1 MCPLWACA
9 RRSLEA
15 SRILESLDRWQRRHP
30 VVAFCVAVV
39 RKFLDDRAANLAALI
54 AYYAFFSVFPLL
66 LALVSVLGFV
76 LEDDPALREDVV
88 DSTLAQLPV
97 LGTQVAGAAEPLTGS
112 GIALAVGV
120 AGALWAGLG
129 VTVALGRAFEV
140 IWDVPRL
147 EQRSGLAERVRGLA
161 IVGVLAVVLGAATAV
176 TALSVGGGTV
186 LGFTVDAAVLLA
198 VFWLYTAR
206 PLRVRDL
213 LPGVALAAIGVVAL
227 QSIAGWYFDHAVER
241 ADDTYGTFALVIGL
255 LSWFLLLAQLLL
267 LAAEVNVVL
276 RRRLWPRALTGELGD
291 GDRRALRLAAEAAR
305 RHHDEEITVRYDDEI

>member
-1 MCPLWACA
+1 
-9 RRSLEA
+9 
-15 SRILESLDRWQRRHP
+15 
-30 VVAFCVAVV
+30 V

-66 LALVSVLGFV
+66 LALVSALGFV

-88 DSTLAQLPV
+88 DSALAQMPV
-97 LGTQVAGAAEPLTGS
+97 LGSQIAGAAEPLTGS
-112 GIALAVGV
+112 GIALAVGIG
-120 AGALWAGLG
+120 GALWAGLG

-147 EQRSGLAERVRGLA
+147 EQRSGLVARLRGLA
-161 IVGVLAVVLGAATAV
+161 VIGVLAAVLGAATAV
-176 TALSVGGGTV
+176 TALSLGGGAGGKV
-186 LGFTVDAAVLLA
+186 LGFAVDAAVLLA

-213 LPGVALAAIGVVAL
+213 LPGVALAALGVVAL
-227 QSIAGWYFDHAVER
+227 QSIAGWYFEHAVER

-267 LAAEVNVVL
+267 LAGEVNVVL
-276 RRRLWPRALTGELGD
+276 RRRLWPRALIGELGD
-291 GDRRALRLAAEAAR
+291 ADRHALRLAAESAR
-305 RHHDEEITVRYDDEI
+305 RDEGEEIAVRFD

>member
-1 MCPLWACA
+1 M
-9 RRSLEA
+9 
-15 SRILESLDRWQRRHP
+15 
-30 VVAFCVAVV
+30 

-88 DSTLAQLPV
+88 DSTLAQMPV
-97 LGTQVAGAAEPLTGS
+97 LGSQIAGAAEPLTGS
-112 GIALAVGV
+112 GIALAVGI

-147 EQRSGLAERVRGLA
+147 EQRSGLAARVRGLA
-161 IVGVLAVVLGAATAV
+161 IIGVLAVVLGAATAV
-176 TALSVGGGTV
+176 TALSLGGRAGGRV
-186 LGFTVDAAVLLA
+186 LGFAVDAAVLLA

-206 PLRVRDL
+206 PLRLRDL

-227 QSIAGWYFDHAVER
+227 QSIAGWYFEHAVER

-267 LAAEVNVVL
+267 LAGEVNVVL

-291 GDRRALRLAAEAAR
+291 ADRRALRLAAEAAR
-305 RHHDEEITVRYDDEI
+305 RDEGEEIAVRFD

>member
-1 MCPLWACA
+1 M
-9 RRSLEA
+9 
-15 SRILESLDRWQRRHP
+15 
-30 VVAFCVAVV
+30 

-76 LEDDPALREDVV
+76 LEDDPALREDVL
-88 DSTLAQLPV
+88 DSTLAQMPV
-97 LGTQVAGAAEPLTGS
+97 LGTQIAGAGQPLTGS
-112 GIALAVGV
+112 GIALAVGI

-161 IVGVLAVVLGAATAV
+161 IIGVLAVVIGAATAI
-176 TALSVGGGTV
+176 TALSVGGVAGGTV
-186 LGFTVDAAVLLA
+186 LGLAVDGAVLLA

-206 PLRVRDL
+206 PTRVRDL
-213 LPGVALAAIGVVAL
+213 LPGVALAAVGVVAL

-276 RRRLWPRALTGELGD
+276 HRRLWPRALTGELGD
-291 GDRRALRLAAEAAR
+291 ADRRALRLAAEAAR
-305 RHHDEEITVRYDDEI
+305 RDAGEEIAVRFREP

>member
-1 MCPLWACA
+1 M
-9 RRSLEA
+9 
-15 SRILESLDRWQRRHP
+15 
-30 VVAFCVAVV
+30 

-76 LEDDPALREDVV
+76 LEDDPALREDVL
-88 DSTLAQLPV
+88 DSTLAQMPV
-97 LGTQVAGAAEPLTGS
+97 LGTQIAGAGQPLTGS
-112 GIALAVGV
+112 GIALAVGI

-161 IVGVLAVVLGAATAV
+161 IIGVLAVRHRRRDGDHGAVGLGGVA
-176 TALSVGGGTV
+176 GGTV
-186 LGFTVDAAVLLA
+186 LGLAVDGAVLLA

-206 PLRVRDL
+206 PTRVRDL
-213 LPGVALAAIGVVAL
+213 LPGVALAAVGVVAL

-276 RRRLWPRALTGELGD
+276 HRRLWPRALTGELGD
-291 GDRRALRLAAEAAR
+291 ADRRALRLAAEAAR
-305 RHHDEEITVRYDDEI
+305 RDAGEEIAVRFREP